1 MIFFNSAIELRN
13 KTKINRE
20 SYTGFL
26 LFIEIILQN
35 SIRLLCSKDV
45 LFNFFVFTSYFKSD
59 VKILTDLTVL
69 D

>member
-45 LFNFFVFTSYFKSD
+45 FFNFFVFTSSFKSD

>member
-45 LFNFFVFTSYFKSD
+45 LFKFFVFTSSFKSD